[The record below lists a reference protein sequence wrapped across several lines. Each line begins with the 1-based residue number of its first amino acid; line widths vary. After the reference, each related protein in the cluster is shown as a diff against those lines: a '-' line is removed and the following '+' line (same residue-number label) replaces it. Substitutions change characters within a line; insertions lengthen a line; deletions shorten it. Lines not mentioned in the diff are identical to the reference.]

1 MKAKVLLLFF
11 SLLLISCNTSGVKKP
26 SKLIEEEKMIDILYD
41 MSILDALSSSN
52 PVVLPDN
59 NIEPRTYIYEKYGID
74 SLQFVEN
81 TAYYASNLKKYKK
94 MYETIESR
102 IEENKK
108 VVDSLFKKEQEIEMK
123 NPKKKDTT
131 KIKKSVQEIKAAL
144 KKQN

>member
-1 MKAKVLLLFF
+1 MKAKALLLFF
-11 SLLLISCNTSGVKKP
+11 SILLISCNTSGVKKP

-108 VVDSLFKKEQEIEMK
+108 VVDSLFKMEQEIEMK

>member
-1 MKAKVLLLFF
+1 MKAKALLLFF